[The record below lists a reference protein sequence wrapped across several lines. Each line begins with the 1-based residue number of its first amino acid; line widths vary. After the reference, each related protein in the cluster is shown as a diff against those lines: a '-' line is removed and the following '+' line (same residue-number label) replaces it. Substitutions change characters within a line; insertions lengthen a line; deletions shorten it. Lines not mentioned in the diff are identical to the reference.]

1 MIAPAALAVLNA
13 SVRRY
18 APVVVLLVLVAGC
31 GSSGSSKSST
41 TTESAQSQRVD
52 WANAVC
58 APLVAWKSSVKST
71 ASQVKNSQASK
82 GELSNAAKQI
92 EDATKTLVNS
102 LQSVGKPPTPGAD
115 EAKSTVTGL
124 QSQLSDASDQIKSD
138 VAGVSSASGLVTA
151 ASSVA
156 ATAKTMGSEISSA
169 VSKLKSLGPN
179 GEWKQAFS
187 NAQSC
192 TTLKSS

>member
-1 MIAPAALAVLNA
+1 MTPAALAVLNA
-13 SVRRY
+13 SVRKY
-18 APVVVLLVLVAGC
+18 APLVVLLLLAAGC

-52 WANAVC
+52 WANSVC
-58 APLVAWKSSVKST
+58 APLAAWESSVKST
-71 ASQVKNSQASK
+71 ASQLKGSPSK
-82 GELSNAAKQI
+82 GELSTAAKQVQ
-92 EDATKTLVNS
+92 DATKTLANS
-102 LQSVGKPPTPGAD
+102 LQSVGKPPTPAAD

-124 QSQLSDASDQIKSD
+124 QSQLSNGADQIKSD
-138 VAGVSSASGLVTA
+138 VAGVSSASGLATA
-151 ASSVA
+151 ATSVT

-169 VSKLKSLGPN
+169 LSKLKSLGPN

-192 TTLKSS
+192 KTLKSS